1 MKTYALKEG
10 EIERQ
15 WFVVDATGQ
24 NLGRLA
30 TRVASI
36 LLGKHKP
43 TFTPHLDNGDNV
55 IVINAE
61 KIAVGPKRL
70 ENKLYYSHSGYP
82 MGLKKVSMGRL
93 MITHPDRIVW
103 EAIWGMVPHNRLGR
117 AMIKKLKVYAGP
129 EHPHIAQQPKS
140 LEL

>member
-10 EIERQ
+10 DIIHQ
-15 WFVVDATGQ
+15 WFVVDATDQ

-36 LLGKHKP
+36 LMGKHKP

-55 IVINAE
+55 VVINAE
-61 KIAVGPKRL
+61 KIAVSPKRL
-70 ENKLYYSHSGYP
+70 LNKLYYSHSGYP

-93 MITHPDRIVW
+93 MNTHPDRIVR

-129 EHPHIAQQPKS
+129 EHPHIAQQPQP